1 MSVRFHL
8 ISVTPLESPCP
19 NFVCSPAMASTTS
32 HNKKS
37 SAVKRILSE
46 ARELASD
53 RSQLYTAA
61 PLEDDIFEW
70 HFTLRGPQST
80 EFEGGLYHGRILL
93 PSEYPMR
100 PPNLILLTPNGRW
113 ELGKKICLTF
123 TGFHEEM
130 WQPAWGVRTAL
141 LGLQTFMTAKA
152 EAAVGIAALNYPPAV
167 RQKLAVE
174 SRTWTCPTCAVSNID
189 LLPDVDTEHAKQ
201 ESLPPGL
208 SVDLAPPSSTNSVP
222 PISTLTEQEVVAQS
236 LTDSLLHPPPDASA
250 QVLPTPPAPSI
261 PPPSV
266 VPLETRQHQASNP
279 LTPPLSHSDTEQKLY
294 LIDRCIALVALLIAL
309 LIYSRF
315 V

>member
-1 MSVRFHL
+1 
-8 ISVTPLESPCP
+8 
-19 NFVCSPAMASTTS
+19 MATTTS

-53 RSQLYTAA
+53 KSQLYTAA

-100 PPNLILLTPNGRW
+100 PPNLLLLTPNGRW

-123 TGFHEEM
+123 TGYHEEM

-174 SRTWTCPTCAVSNID
+174 SRTWTCPQCAASNLD
-189 LLPDVDTEHAKQ
+189 LLPDVDADDTQQ

-208 SVDLAPPSSTNSVP
+208 SVDLAPPSASESAPSEPAPVDQDG
-222 PISTLTEQEVVAQS
+222 ISLPLA
-236 LTDSLLHPPPDASA
+236 DPLLHPPSSA
-250 QVLPTPPAPSI
+250 PSALSLPPPPVIPIEAQQPRRPLPAPSSST
-261 PPPSV
+261 P
-266 VPLETRQHQASNP
+266 AS
-279 LTPPLSHSDTEQKLY
+279 LDTEQKLF
-294 LIDRCIALVALLIAL
+294 LIDRLIALLAFLVALLIYKRL
-309 LIYSRF
+309 

>member
-1 MSVRFHL
+1 
-8 ISVTPLESPCP
+8 
-19 NFVCSPAMASTTS
+19 MATTTS

-53 RSQLYTAA
+53 KSQLYTAA

-100 PPNLILLTPNGRW
+100 PPNLLLLTPNGRW

-174 SRTWTCPTCAVSNID
+174 SRTWTCPTCAVSNLD
-189 LLPDVDTEHAKQ
+189 LLPDTNDEEAKQ

-208 SVDLAPPSSTNSVP
+208 SVDLAPSSTPENASSEP
-222 PISTLTEQEVVAQS
+222 APTEERLA
-236 LTDSLLHPPPDASA
+236 LPLADPLLHPPSTAPTDAPHAPSA
-250 QVLPTPPAPSI
+250 PSAPSLPPPPVVPMEAQQPAPLQ
-261 PPPSV
+261 P
-266 VPLETRQHQASNP
+266 VPRSPAPASSQ
-279 LTPPLSHSDTEQKLY
+279 LDTEQKLF
-294 LIDRCIALVALLIAL
+294 LIDRLIALLAFLVALLIYKRL
-309 LIYSRF
+309 